1 MRALKAITSV
11 YHQMKFPIAL
21 GARRMKG
28 NQYEPRI
35 IYMDAVHAYEEFRQV
50 TKPIKVNKY

>member
-1 MRALKAITSV
+1 M
-11 YHQMKFPIAL
+11 MKFPIAQ
-21 GARRMKG
+21 GAERVKE

-50 TKPIKVNKY
+50 TKPIKVDKY